1 VTKRL
6 QNGGNGKP
14 VKRRL
19 NSLRR
24 KRLES
29 SSKPRPKRNE
39 RDDDLSCNRRK
50 KRRSKRGK
58 LNIFMSKKKIFINNS
73 NR

>member
-6 QNGGNGKP
+6 KNGGNGKS

-24 KRLES
+24 KKLETN
-29 SSKPRPKRNE
+29 SKPRPKRNE
-39 RDDDLSCNRRK
+39 REDDLSCNRRK
-50 KRRSKRGK
+50 KRRNKRGR
-58 LNIFMSKKKIFINNS
+58 LSIFMSKKKIFINSS